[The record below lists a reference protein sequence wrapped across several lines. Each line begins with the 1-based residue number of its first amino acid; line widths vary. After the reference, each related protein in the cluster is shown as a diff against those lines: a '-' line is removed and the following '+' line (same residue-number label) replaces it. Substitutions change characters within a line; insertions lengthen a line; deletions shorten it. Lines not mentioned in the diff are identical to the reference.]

1 MAKIFRKFAAC
12 LKSACQS
19 AYRREP
25 AIRFKLSLAVLAV
38 AALIAAAGCSSDA
51 PQTQPTLPPQTTFSL
66 SAFPIQVSPEQTI
79 LITPE
84 EPSVAVGAVMSRTGW
99 LRAVDAVPLAAAE
112 AQVAIVNES
121 GGIGDL
127 PISLEVIDVQSD
139 MNEAYQG
146 GLQLAEEQAQLVLA
160 SCDRDFVQP
169 TLQETADILTFI
181 PCPVDQR
188 WGMDNVFTFGLPAEA
203 EGRALAA
210 QVASTEASTAVVFSD
225 RDSGY
230 SQSVCSQFA
239 QSFAEDGGR
248 VLQTVPVSYVS
259 EASDFRGIVQQPS
272 LRQAEIIVICSV
284 LPTGRHLY
292 DAIRSEGITTLVVAG
307 SLLDG
312 QWLLDNRRQGT
323 LQVLSY
329 GSVWGDD
336 PAEEV
341 NDLVRQIRQN
351 QISQNGSEIGL
362 DGRAVAAADA
372 VMAFVLAAEQVA
384 PDSEGRRN
392 PAALRRAVEGLQNVQ
407 LVSGVASMNPS
418 LHTLSAR
425 ILRVIES
432 ANNVPP
438 RTIAIVPAS

>member
-1 MAKIFRKFAAC
+1 M
-12 LKSACQS
+12 KSAS
-19 AYRREP
+19 KA
-25 AIRFKLSLAVLAV
+25 AIRVGLSLLAAVLAVLA
-38 AALIAAAGCSSDA
+38 GCSA
-51 PQTQPTLPPQTTFSL
+51 ETPQTQTTLPPQTTFSL
-66 SAFPIQVSPEQTI
+66 AAFPIQVSPEQTI

-99 LRAVDAVPLAAAE
+99 LAAVDAVPLAAAE
-112 AQVAIVNES
+112 AQVAIVNEA

-127 PISLEVIDVQSD
+127 PISLEVIDVRSD

-146 GLQLAEEQAQLVLA
+146 GLQMAQEQAQLVLA

-169 TLQETADILTFI
+169 TLQETAGILTFI

-188 WGMDNVFTFGLPAEA
+188 WGMDNVFTFGLPPEA
-203 EGRALAA
+203 EGRALAK
-210 QVASTEASTAVVFSD
+210 QVVESTQARTAAVFSD

-230 SQSVCSQFA
+230 SEGVCSQFA
-239 QSFAEDGGR
+239 RSFAEEGGR
-248 VLQTVPVSYVS
+248 VLQTVPVSYAN
-259 EASDFRGIVQQPS
+259 EASDFRGIVGQPV
-272 LRQAEIIVICSV
+272 LRQAEVIVICSV

-312 QWLLDNRRQGT
+312 QWLLENRRQGV

-336 PAEEV
+336 PAPEV
-341 NDLVRQIRQN
+341 NDLVRRIRQADE
-351 QISQNGSEIGL
+351 EIAL
-362 DGRAVAAADA
+362 DGRAIAAADA

-384 PDSEGRRN
+384 LDSEGRRS

-438 RTIAIVPAS
+438 RTVAIVSAS

>member
-1 MAKIFRKFAAC
+1 
-12 LKSACQS
+12 
-19 AYRREP
+19 
-25 AIRFKLSLAVLAV
+25 
-38 AALIAAAGCSSDA
+38 
-51 PQTQPTLPPQTTFSL
+51 
-66 SAFPIQVSPEQTI
+66 
-79 LITPE
+79 
-84 EPSVAVGAVMSRTGW
+84 MSRTGW
-99 LRAVDAVPLAAAE
+99 LRVVDAVPLSAAE

-169 TLQETADILTFI
+169 TLQETAGILTFI

-225 RDSGY
+225 SDSGY
-230 SQSVCSQFA
+230 SQGVCSQFA
-239 QSFAEDGGR
+239 RSFAEDGGR

-259 EASDFRGIVQQPS
+259 EASDFRGIVQQPA
-272 LRQAEIIVICSV
+272 LRQAEVIVICSV
-284 LPTGRHLY
+284 LPTGRFLY

-312 QWLLDNRRQGT
+312 QWLLENRRQGT

-341 NDLVRQIRQN
+341 NELVRRIR
-351 QISQNGSEIGL
+351 GDEIAL

-384 PDSEGRRN
+384 PDSEGRRSF
-392 PAALRRAVEGLQNVQ
+392 AALRRAVEGLQNVQ
-407 LVSGVASMNPS
+407 LVSGVASMSAS

>member
-25 AIRFKLSLAVLAV
+25 ATCFKLSLAVLAV
-38 AALIAAAGCSSDA
+38 VALVAAAGCSSDSA
-51 PQTQPTLPPQTTFSL
+51 QTQPTLPPQTTFSL

-146 GLQLAEEQAQLVLA
+146 GLQMAEEQAQLVLA

-230 SQSVCSQFA
+230 SQGVCSQFA

-259 EASDFRGIVQQPS
+259 EASDFRGIVQQPA

-384 PDSEGRRN
+384 PDSEGRRS

>member
-1 MAKIFRKFAAC
+1 MSGRVLAKTFRKFAAC
-12 LKSACQS
+12 
-19 AYRREP
+19 
-25 AIRFKLSLAVLAV
+25 FKLSCCRESAACFKLSFAVLAA
-38 AALIAAAGCSSDA
+38 AALIAASGCSSEA
-51 PQTQPTLPPQTTFSL
+51 PQTQPTPTLPPQTTFSL
-66 SAFPIQVSPEQTI
+66 AAFPIQVSPEQTI

-84 EPSVAVGAVMSRTGW
+84 EPSVAAGAVMSRTGW
-99 LRAVDAVPLAAAE
+99 LRVVDAVPLAAAE

-146 GLQLAEEQAQLVLA
+146 GLQMAEEQAQLVLA

-169 TLQETADILTFI
+169 TLQETAGILTFI

-210 QVASTEASTAVVFSD
+210 QVASTEADTAVVFSD

-230 SQSVCSQFA
+230 SQGVCSQFA
-239 QSFAEDGGR
+239 QSFAEEGGR

-259 EASDFRGIVQQPS
+259 EASDFRGIVQQPA

-341 NDLVRQIRQN
+341 NELVRRIRQN
-351 QISQNGSEIGL
+351 DDEIAL

-384 PDSEGRRN
+384 PDSEGRRSF
-392 PAALRRAVEGLQNVQ
+392 AALRRAVEGLQNVE
-407 LVSGVASMNPS
+407 LVSGLVSMDPS
-418 LHTLSAR
+418 LHTLSASF
-425 ILRVIES
+425 LRVIES
-432 ANNVPP
+432 ANNVEP
-438 RTIAIVPAS
+438 RTIAIVRAS

>member
-1 MAKIFRKFAAC
+1 M
-12 LKSACQS
+12 
-19 AYRREP
+19 
-25 AIRFKLSLAVLAV
+25 
-38 AALIAAAGCSSDA
+38 
-51 PQTQPTLPPQTTFSL
+51 
-66 SAFPIQVSPEQTI
+66 
-79 LITPE
+79 
-84 EPSVAVGAVMSRTGW
+84 AVGAVMSRTGW
-99 LRAVDAVPLAAAE
+99 LRVVDAVPLAAAE

-121 GGIGDL
+121 GGISDL

-230 SQSVCSQFA
+230 SQGVCSQFA

-312 QWLLDNRRQGT
+312 QWLLENRRQGT

-384 PDSEGRRN
+384 PDSEGRRS

-407 LVSGVASMNPS
+407 LVSGVASMSPS

>member
-1 MAKIFRKFAAC
+1 MR
-12 LKSACQS
+12 SAS
-19 AYRREP
+19 KA
-25 AIRFKLSLAVLAV
+25 AIRAGLSLLAAV
-38 AALIAAAGCSSDA
+38 AAVLAGCSSETSE
-51 PQTQPTLPPQTTFSL
+51 TQPTLPPQTTFSL
-66 SAFPIQVSPEQTI
+66 AAFPIQVGPEQTI

-112 AQVAIVNES
+112 AQVAIVNEA

-127 PISLEVIDVQSD
+127 PISLEVIDVRSD
-139 MNEAYQG
+139 LNEAYQG
-146 GLQLAEEQAQLVLA
+146 GLQMAQEQAQLVLA

-169 TLQETADILTFI
+169 TLQETAGILTFI

-188 WGMDNVFTFGLPAEA
+188 WGMDNVFTFGLPPEA
-203 EGRALAA
+203 EGRALTE
-210 QVASTEASTAVVFSD
+210 QVVESTQARTAVVFSD

-230 SQSVCSQFA
+230 SEGVCSQFA
-239 QSFAEDGGR
+239 RSFAEEGGR
-248 VLQTVPVSYVS
+248 VLQTVPVSYAN
-259 EASDFRGIVQQPS
+259 EASDFRGIVGQPS
-272 LRQAEIIVICSV
+272 LRQAEVIVICSV

-312 QWLLDNRRQGT
+312 QWLLENRRQGT

-336 PAEEV
+336 PADEV
-341 NDLVRQIRQN
+341 NDLVRRIRRADE
-351 QISQNGSEIGL
+351 EIAL
-362 DGRAVAAADA
+362 DGRAIAAADA
-372 VMAFVLAAEQVA
+372 VMAFVLAAEQV
-384 PDSEGRRN
+384 PLDSEGRRS

-438 RTIAIVPAS
+438 RTVAIVSAS

>member
-1 MAKIFRKFAAC
+1 MSGRVLAKTLRKFATC
-12 LKSACQS
+12 
-19 AYRREP
+19 
-25 AIRFKLSLAVLAV
+25 FKLSFAVLAV
-38 AALIAAAGCSSDA
+38 VALAAAGCSSDA
-51 PQTQPTLPPQTTFSL
+51 PQTQTTLPPQTTFSL
-66 SAFPIQVSPEQTI
+66 AAFPIQVSPEQTI

-84 EPSVAVGAVMSRTGW
+84 EPSVAAGAVMSRTGW

-169 TLQETADILTFI
+169 TLQETAGILTFI

-210 QVASTEASTAVVFSD
+210 QVASTQASTAVVFSD
-225 RDSGY
+225 SDSGY
-230 SQSVCSQFA
+230 SQGVCSQFA
-239 QSFAEDGGR
+239 RSFAEDGGR

-259 EASDFRGIVQQPS
+259 DASDFRGIVQQPA
-272 LRQAEIIVICSV
+272 LRQAEVIVICSV

-341 NDLVRQIRQN
+341 NDLVRRMRDD
-351 QISQNGSEIGL
+351 EIAL

-384 PDSEGRRN
+384 PDSEGRRSF
-392 PAALRRAVEGLQNVQ
+392 AALRRAVEGLQDVQ
-407 LVSGVASMNPS
+407 LVSGLASMSAS

>member
-1 MAKIFRKFAAC
+1 MAKTFSRFAAC
-12 LKSACQS
+12 LKAAC
-19 AYRREP
+19 RCEP
-25 AIRFKLSLAVLAV
+25 AICSVARFKLSLAVLAV
-38 AALIAAAGCSSDA
+38 AALIAAAGCSSET
-51 PQTQPTLPPQTTFSL
+51 PETQQTLPPQTSFSL

-121 GGIGDL
+121 GGIRDL

-146 GLQLAEEQAQLVLA
+146 GLQMAQEQAQLVLA

-169 TLQETADILTFI
+169 TLQETSAILTFI

-188 WGMDNVFTFGLPAEA
+188 WDMDNVFTFGLPAEA

-210 QVASTEASTAVVFSD
+210 QVASTEASTAVMFSD
-225 RDSGY
+225 SDSGY

-239 QSFAEDGGR
+239 RSFAEEGGR

-312 QWLLDNRRQGT
+312 QWLLENRRQGT

-336 PAEEV
+336 PSEEV
-341 NDLVRQIRQN
+341 NDLIR
-351 QISQNGSEIGL
+351 QISQSDSEIGL

-384 PDSEGRRN
+384 PDSEGRRS

>member
-1 MAKIFRKFAAC
+1 MSGRVLAKTFRKFAAC
-12 LKSACQS
+12 
-19 AYRREP
+19 
-25 AIRFKLSLAVLAV
+25 FKLSCCRESAACFKLSFAVLAA
-38 AALIAAAGCSSDA
+38 AALIAVAGCSSET
-51 PQTQPTLPPQTTFSL
+51 PQTLTPPTLPPQTSFSL
-66 SAFPIQVSPEQTI
+66 AAFPIQVSPEQTI

-84 EPSVAVGAVMSRTGW
+84 EPSVAAGAVMSRTGW
-99 LRAVDAVPLAAAE
+99 LRVVDAVPLAAAE
-112 AQVAIVNES
+112 AQVEIVNES

-146 GLQLAEEQAQLVLA
+146 GLQMAEEQAQLVLA

-169 TLQETADILTFI
+169 TLQETAGILTFI

-188 WGMDNVFTFGLPAEA
+188 WSMDNVFTFGLPAEA

-210 QVASTEASTAVVFSD
+210 QVASTEADTAVVFSD

-230 SQSVCSQFA
+230 SQGVCSQFA
-239 QSFAEDGGR
+239 RSFAEDGGR

-259 EASDFRGIVQQPS
+259 EASDFRGIVQQPA

-312 QWLLDNRRQGT
+312 QWLLENRRQGT

-341 NDLVRQIRQN
+341 NELVRRIRQN
-351 QISQNGSEIGL
+351 DSEIGL

-384 PDSEGRRN
+384 PDSEGRRSF
-392 PAALRRAVEGLQNVQ
+392 AALRRAVEGLQDVQ
-407 LVSGVASMNPS
+407 LVSGLASMSAS

>member
-1 MAKIFRKFAAC
+1 M
-12 LKSACQS
+12 KSAS
-19 AYRREP
+19 KAAMR
-25 AIRFKLSLAVLAV
+25 AGLSLLAAV
-38 AALIAAAGCSSDA
+38 AAVLAGCSSETL
-51 PQTQPTLPPQTTFSL
+51 QTQPTLPPQTSFSL
-66 SAFPIQVSPEQTI
+66 SAFPIQVGPEQTI

-84 EPSVAVGAVMSRTGW
+84 EPSVEVGAVMSRTGW
-99 LRAVDAVPLAAAE
+99 LRAVDAVPLAAVE
-112 AQVAIVNES
+112 AQAAIVNEG

-139 MNEAYQG
+139 MNEAFQG
-146 GLQLAEEQAQLVLA
+146 GLQMAQEQAQLVLA

-210 QVASTEASTAVVFSD
+210 QVASTQARTAVVFSD

-230 SQSVCSQFA
+230 SEGVCSQFA
-239 QSFAEDGGR
+239 RSFAEEGGR
-248 VLQTVPVSYVS
+248 VLQTVPVSYAS
-259 EASDFRGIVQQPS
+259 EASDFRGIVGQPA

-312 QWLLDNRRQGT
+312 QWLLENRRQGT

-341 NDLVRQIRQN
+341 NDLVRQIRRADE
-351 QISQNGSEIGL
+351 EIAL

-384 PDSEGRRN
+384 PDSEGRRS

-438 RTIAIVPAS
+438 RTVAIVPAS

>member
-1 MAKIFRKFAAC
+1 M
-12 LKSACQS
+12 
-19 AYRREP
+19 
-25 AIRFKLSLAVLAV
+25 
-38 AALIAAAGCSSDA
+38 
-51 PQTQPTLPPQTTFSL
+51 
-66 SAFPIQVSPEQTI
+66 
-79 LITPE
+79 
-84 EPSVAVGAVMSRTGW
+84 AVGAVMSRTGW
-99 LRAVDAVPLAAAE
+99 LAAVDAVPLAAAE
-112 AQVAIVNES
+112 AQVEMVNEA

-146 GLQLAEEQAQLVLA
+146 GLQMAQEQAQLVLA

-188 WGMDNVFTFGLPAEA
+188 WEMDNVFTFGLPAEA

-210 QVASTEASTAVVFSD
+210 QVASTQARTAVVFSD

-230 SQSVCSQFA
+230 SQGVCSQFA
-239 QSFAEDGGR
+239 RSFADEGGR
-248 VLQTVPVSYVS
+248 VLQTVPVGYAS
-259 EASDFRGIVQQPS
+259 EASDFRGIVGQPA
-272 LRQAEIIVICSV
+272 LRQAEVIVICSV

-312 QWLLDNRRQGT
+312 QWLLENRRQGA

-336 PAEEV
+336 PADEV
-341 NDLVRQIRQN
+341 NDLVRQMRRADE
-351 QISQNGSEIGL
+351 EIAL
-362 DGRAVAAADA
+362 DGRAIAAADA

-384 PDSEGRRN
+384 PDSEGNRS
-392 PAALRRAVEGLQNVQ
+392 PAALRRAVEGLQDVQ
-407 LVSGVASMNPS
+407 LVSGVASMNSS

>member
-1 MAKIFRKFAAC
+1 MRAG
-12 LKSACQS
+12 L
-19 AYRREP
+19 P
-25 AIRFKLSLAVLAV
+25 LLAAV
-38 AALIAAAGCSSDA
+38 AAVLAGCSSET
-51 PQTQPTLPPQTTFSL
+51 PQTQPTLPPQTSFSL
-66 SAFPIQVSPEQTI
+66 SAFPIQVGPEQTI

-84 EPSVAVGAVMSRTGW
+84 EPSVEVGAVMSRTGW
-99 LRAVDAVPLAAAE
+99 LRAVDAVPLAAVE
-112 AQVAIVNES
+112 AQAAIVNEG

-139 MNEAYQG
+139 MNEAFQS
-146 GLQLAEEQAQLVLA
+146 GLQMAQEQAQLVLA
-160 SCDRDFVQP
+160 SCDRDFVLP

-210 QVASTEASTAVVFSD
+210 QVASTQARTAVVFSD

-230 SQSVCSQFA
+230 SEGVCSQFA
-239 QSFAEDGGR
+239 RSFAEEGGR
-248 VLQTVPVSYVS
+248 VLQTVPVSYAS
-259 EASDFRGIVQQPS
+259 EASDFRGIVGQPA

-312 QWLLDNRRQGT
+312 QWLLENRRQGT

-341 NDLVRQIRQN
+341 NDLVRQIRQADD
-351 QISQNGSEIGL
+351 EIAL

-384 PDSEGRRN
+384 PDSEGRRS

-438 RTIAIVPAS
+438 RTVAIVPAS

>member
-1 MAKIFRKFAAC
+1 MSGRVLAKTFRKFAAC
-12 LKSACQS
+12 
-19 AYRREP
+19 
-25 AIRFKLSLAVLAV
+25 FKLSCCRKSAACFKLSFAVLAV
-38 AALIAAAGCSSDA
+38 AGLIAVAGCSSET
-51 PQTQPTLPPQTTFSL
+51 PQTLTTPTLPPQTTFSL

-84 EPSVAVGAVMSRTGW
+84 EPSVAAGAVMSRTGW
-99 LRAVDAVPLAAAE
+99 LRVVDAVPLAAAE

-146 GLQLAEEQAQLVLA
+146 GLQMAEEQAQLVLA

-169 TLQETADILTFI
+169 TLQETAGILTFI

-225 RDSGY
+225 SDSGY
-230 SQSVCSQFA
+230 SQGVCSQFA
-239 QSFAEDGGR
+239 RSFAEDGGR

-259 EASDFRGIVQQPS
+259 EASDFRGIVQQPA
-272 LRQAEIIVICSV
+272 LRQAEVIVICSV
-284 LPTGRHLY
+284 LPTGRFLY

-312 QWLLDNRRQGT
+312 QWLLENRRQGT

-341 NDLVRQIRQN
+341 NDLVRRMRDD
-351 QISQNGSEIGL
+351 EIAL

-384 PDSEGRRN
+384 PDSEGRRSF
-392 PAALRRAVEGLQNVQ
+392 AALRRAVEGLQDVQ
-407 LVSGVASMNPS
+407 LVSGLASMSAS

>member
-1 MAKIFRKFAAC
+1 MTR
-12 LKSACQS
+12 
-19 AYRREP
+19 
-25 AIRFKLSLAVLAV
+25 AIWSFAVLAA
-38 AALIAAAGCSSDA
+38 AALIAAAGCSSET
-51 PQTQPTLPPQTTFSL
+51 PQTLTTPTLPPQTTFSL

-84 EPSVAVGAVMSRTGW
+84 EPSVVAGAVMSRTGW
-99 LRAVDAVPLAAAE
+99 LRVVDAVPLAAAE

-188 WGMDNVFTFGLPAEA
+188 WDMDNVFTFGLPAEA

-230 SQSVCSQFA
+230 SQGVCSQFA

-259 EASDFRGIVQQPS
+259 EASDFRGIVQQPA
-272 LRQAEIIVICSV
+272 LRQAEVIVICSV
-284 LPTGRHLY
+284 LPTGRFLY

-312 QWLLDNRRQGT
+312 QWLLENRRQGT

-341 NDLVRQIRQN
+341 NELVRR
-351 QISQNGSEIGL
+351 ISQRDEEIAL
-362 DGRAVAAADA
+362 DGRVVAAADA
-372 VMAFVLAAEQVA
+372 VMAFALAAEQVA
-384 PDSEGRRN
+384 PDSEGRRSL
-392 PAALRRAVEGLQNVQ
+392 AALRRAVEGLQNVQ
-407 LVSGVASMNPS
+407 LVSGIASMNPS
-418 LHTLSAR
+418 LHTLSSR